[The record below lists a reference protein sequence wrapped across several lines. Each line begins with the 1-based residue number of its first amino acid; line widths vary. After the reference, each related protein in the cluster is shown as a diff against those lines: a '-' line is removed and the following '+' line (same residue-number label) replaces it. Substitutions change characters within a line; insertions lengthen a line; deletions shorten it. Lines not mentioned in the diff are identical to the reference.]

1 MVKSLN
7 GWMVGNE
14 TRGIL
19 KREVHNRGENKTE
32 IVPKS
37 GWTVSV
43 DGKWT
48 EDTSV
53 VVDISTGKFL
63 DTYLIK
69 NII

>member
-1 MVKSLN
+1 
-7 GWMVGNE
+7 MVGNE

-48 EDTSV
+48 EDMSV

-63 DTYLIK
+63 DI
-69 NII
+69 